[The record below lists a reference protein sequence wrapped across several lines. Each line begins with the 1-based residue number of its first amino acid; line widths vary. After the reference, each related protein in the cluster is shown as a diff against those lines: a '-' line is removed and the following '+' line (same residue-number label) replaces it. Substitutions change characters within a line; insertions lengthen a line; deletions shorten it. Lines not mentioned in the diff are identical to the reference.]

1 MKNILIINTH
11 KTYQHT
17 AGDLTKTL
25 IKNAQNKLLEKNYS
39 VLTTHVE
46 QGYEIQ
52 EEVEKH
58 LWADIIILQIPV
70 HWMGVSWIFKK
81 YIDEIFT
88 AGIQGVFSD
97 GDGRTRS
104 DIKKQYG
111 TGGKLTNKKYML
123 SLTYNAPFEAFC
135 NKDQYLL
142 EGKTPDDMFL
152 PMHLNFRFLGM
163 QKIPTFVMY
172 DVVKNPKLEDDF
184 IKFDE
189 HIQKYF

>member
-111 TGGKLTNKKYML
+111 TGGKLTNKKIHAVI
-123 SLTYNAPFEAFC
+123 N
-135 NKDQYLL
+135 
-142 EGKTPDDMFL
+142 
-152 PMHLNFRFLGM
+152 
-163 QKIPTFVMY
+163 I
-172 DVVKNPKLEDDF
+172 
-184 IKFDE
+184 
-189 HIQKYF
+189 